1 MHLQVHYTANDR
13 RLSPSVQQRRFGLN
27 ASSSL
32 YFKKKEEKK
41 KQKTAICIWL
51 LAAERFDFKR
61 SGRDDVKH
69 GECS

>member
-1 MHLQVHYTANDR
+1 MHLQVYYTANDH
-13 RLSPSVQQRRFGLN
+13 RLSHSLQQRRVCLN

-32 YFKKKEEKK
+32 YFKKKEK
-41 KQKTAICIWL
+41 KTAICIWL
-51 LAAERFDFKR
+51 LAAERFDFKL